1 MTILS
6 LFPGTKDASAVFT
19 GINFID
25 MKDSCVS
32 ATEDQIKK
40 EVTASLK
47 YLAMAAH
54 FSKDSVNRPG
64 FAKLFFEAASEERE
78 HAYKLIEYLSMRG
91 RYLSGTGSSIPRFD
105 ISKLVKDSENL
116 SVMGVT
122 LSKLT
127 PVDNEKTTAGLI
139 ALQNALKLETA
150 VTSSI
155 RKLVIEC
162 ESEPFN
168 HYHVSPK
175 LFAKKFNKQKLSLTV
190 R

>member
-1 MTILS
+1 
-6 LFPGTKDASAVFT
+6 
-19 GINFID
+19 
-25 MKDSCVS
+25 MKDNCVS

-91 RYLSGTGSSIPRFD
+91 RYLAGTGSSIPKID
-105 ISKLVKDSENL
+105 ISKLVAESEDL
-116 SVMGVT
+116 SAMGVT
-122 LSKLT
+122 LMKLT
-127 PVDNEKTTAGLI
+127 PTDERTTSGLI

-150 VTSSI
+150 VTASI
-155 RKLVIEC
+155 RKVIIEC
-162 ESEPFN
+162 EQEPFN
-168 HYHVSPK
+168 HYHVR
-175 LFAKKFNKQKLSLTV
+175 NKIFRSYFTLNNSFISIVCRLLD